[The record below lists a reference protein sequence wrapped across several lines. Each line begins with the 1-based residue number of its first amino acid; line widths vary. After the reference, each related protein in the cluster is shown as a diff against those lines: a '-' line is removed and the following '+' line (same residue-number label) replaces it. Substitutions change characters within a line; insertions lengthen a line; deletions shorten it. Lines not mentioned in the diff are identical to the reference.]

1 MQNTP
6 KVHRVP
12 RGTMPPTIFSGVAG
26 TVDKVL
32 QGGLPPVPYRT
43 TYTKLTGYHKSTQ
56 RHTQQWRDNRSH
68 GQVATYVGA
77 WAQAKLA

>member
-1 MQNTP
+1 MHTTP

-43 TYTKLTGYHKSTQ
+43 IYTKLTGHHKSTQ

-68 GQVATYVGA
+68 GETRVYVGA
-77 WAQAKLA
+77 SAQAKLA